1 MSTSNLIFVCI
12 ACLVFLAVGVWI
24 GRLLSKGALSA
35 SENRSKT
42 EFEVFKQQQQQESQT
57 QRQELALLKQENQ
70 QLNLTMASDKHST
83 QEIRIQLESLR
94 TNYAEVSTKLSA
106 SLSNESGLN
115 TRLSE
120 RNTQIDTLNL
130 QLQALNQSQA
140 GYQEL
145 IENQKVQLGQ
155 AQEQKLQLDQ
165 LRQEQ
170 LKKDQDLLLMSQ
182 QITSAHSHIA
192 ELEMANR
199 KDESLINERN
209 LQIDMLNQKLQTL
222 NQSQAGYQELI
233 ENQKVQ
239 LGQAQEQK
247 LQLDQLRQEQLK
259 KDQDLFSTN
268 QQITNAHSRIAELEM
283 ANRKDESLINE
294 RNLQIT
300 ELQQANAELLGRL
313 EQSHQTI
320 KTQNSQIGQAQAE
333 KEQLAQ
339 LQLSINSKDKYINEL
354 QSELSANHGK
364 IQELKTASLKDAESM
379 TEKLSLLENN
389 KVQLKQEFENLAH
402 QIFENKQQHF
412 SQQSQQGLNTL
423 LNPFKEQLESFRKR
437 VDEVHTNTVEGQTS
451 MKAELEKLREL
462 NVRINDE
469 AANLT
474 KALKGDKKLQGTWG
488 EQKVDLLLQRAG
500 LRKDF
505 EYKKEVTFKND
516 EGQNQRPD
524 FVVQLPEGKH
534 IIIDSKMSLIAYTQ
548 YVAAETDQE
557 RKIALNAHIKA
568 LKDHITE
575 LGQRKYHTLNG
586 LDSPDFV
593 FLFMGVEPAYILAA
607 EHAPWLFE
615 EAYEKNIAIVTATNL
630 LPVLRVVANLWVIQR
645 QNQTTKELADQ
656 ASRVYD
662 KLRIFVEKMEDLG
675 KHIDKAQVS
684 YRESFNTLKDGQG
697 SLTKTVSKF
706 VDLGVKVSK
715 QLPPSVL
722 LEDLDSQ
729 PSLSINVKE

>member
-1 MSTSNLIFVCI
+1 MLSISTFIFVCL
-12 ACLVFLAVGVWI
+12 ACFVFLAVGVWI
-24 GRLLSKGALSA
+24 GSLLSKGALIA
-35 SENRSKT
+35 TENRLRT
-42 EFEVFKQQQQQESQT
+42 EFDVEKQQQQQDGQSL
-57 QRQELALLKQENQ
+57 RQELALVKQENQ
-70 QLNLTMASDKHST
+70 QLNSAMLSDKQNN
-83 QEIRIQLESLR
+83 QETRLQLEDLR
-94 TNYAEVSTKLSA
+94 TLYAEVSTKLSA
-106 SLSNESGLN
+106 SVSNESGLN

-120 RNTQIDTLNL
+120 RNFQIETLNQ
-130 QLQALNQSQA
+130 QLQTLNQAQA

-145 IENQKVQLGQ
+145 IESQKVQLG
-155 AQEQKLQLDQ
+155 K
-165 LRQEQ
+165 
-170 LKKDQDLLLMSQ
+170 
-182 QITSAHSHIA
+182 
-192 ELEMANR
+192 
-199 KDESLINERN
+199 
-209 LQIDMLNQKLQTL
+209 
-222 NQSQAGYQELI
+222 
-233 ENQKVQ
+233 
-239 LGQAQEQK
+239 
-247 LQLDQLRQEQLK
+247 
-259 KDQDLFSTN
+259 
-268 QQITNAHSRIAELEM
+268 
-283 ANRKDESLINE
+283 
-294 RNLQIT
+294 
-300 ELQQANAELLGRL
+300 
-313 EQSHQTI
+313 
-320 KTQNSQIGQAQAE
+320 AQAE
-333 KEQLAQ
+333 KEQLTQ
-339 LQLSINSKDKYINEL
+339 LQLSVNNKDKVIHEL
-354 QSELSANHGK
+354 QTELSANLSK

-389 KVQLKQEFENLAH
+389 KLQLKQEFENLAH

-437 VDEVHTNTVEGQTS
+437 VDEVHTNTVEGQTH
-451 MKAELEKLREL
+451 MKAEFEKLREL

-505 EYKKEVTFKND
+505 EYKKEQNFKND
-516 EGQNQRPD
+516 DGKNQRPD

-534 IIIDSKMSLIAYTQ
+534 IIIDSKMSLVAYTQ

-607 EHAPWLFE
+607 EHAPSLFE

>member
-1 MSTSNLIFVCI
+1 MSTSNLIFVCL

-24 GRLLSKGALSA
+24 GRLLSKGVLSA

-42 EFEVFKQQQQQESQT
+42 DFEVFKQQQQQESQT
-57 QRQELALLKQENQ
+57 LRQELALLKQENQ
-70 QLNLTMASDKHST
+70 QLNSTMASDKHST

-120 RNTQIDTLNL
+120 RNTQIDTLN
-130 QLQALNQSQA
+130 
-140 GYQEL
+140 
-145 IENQKVQLGQ
+145 
-155 AQEQKLQLDQ
+155 
-165 LRQEQ
+165 
-170 LKKDQDLLLMSQ
+170 Q
-182 QITSAHSHIA
+182 Q
-192 ELEMANR
+192 
-199 KDESLINERN
+199 
-209 LQIDMLNQKLQTL
+209 LQTL

-233 ENQKVQ
+233 ENQKMQ

-247 LQLDQLRQEQLK
+247 LQLDQLRQELLK

-389 KVQLKQEFENLAH
+389 KLQLKQEFENLAH

-557 RKIALNAHIKA
+557 RKVALNAHVKA

-575 LGQRKYHTLNG
+575 LSQRKYHTLNG

>member
-1 MSTSNLIFVCI
+1 MSTSNLIFVCL

-24 GRLLSKGALSA
+24 GRLLSKGVLSA

-42 EFEVFKQQQQQESQT
+42 DFEVFKQQQQQESQT
-57 QRQELALLKQENQ
+57 LRQELALLKQENQ
-70 QLNLTMASDKHST
+70 QLNSTMASDKHST

-120 RNTQIDTLNL
+120 RNTQIDTLN
-130 QLQALNQSQA
+130 
-140 GYQEL
+140 
-145 IENQKVQLGQ
+145 
-155 AQEQKLQLDQ
+155 
-165 LRQEQ
+165 
-170 LKKDQDLLLMSQ
+170 Q
-182 QITSAHSHIA
+182 Q
-192 ELEMANR
+192 
-199 KDESLINERN
+199 
-209 LQIDMLNQKLQTL
+209 LQTL

-247 LQLDQLRQEQLK
+247 LQLDQLRQELLK

-283 ANRKDESLINE
+283 ANRKDESLIGE
-294 RNLQIT
+294 RNKQISQLQQNQT
-300 ELQQANAELLGRL
+300 ELSAQL
-313 EQSHQTI
+313 EQSQQII
-320 KTQNSQIGQAQAE
+320 KQQNTQIGQAKAQ
-333 KEQLAQ
+333 KEQLEQ
-339 LQLSINSKDKYINEL
+339 LQSMIEAKEVHINHL
-354 QSELSANHGK
+354 RSEVTENHSK

-389 KVQLKQEFENLAH
+389 KLQLKQEFENLAH

-557 RKIALNAHIKA
+557 RKVALNAHIKA

-729 PSLSINVKE
+729 PSLSINAKE

>member
-1 MSTSNLIFVCI
+1 MNTFSLIFLCL

-24 GRLLSKGALSA
+24 GRLLSKGVLSA

-42 EFEVFKQQQQQESQT
+42 DFEVFKQQQQQESQT
-57 QRQELALLKQENQ
+57 LRQELALLKQENQ
-70 QLNLTMASDKHST
+70 QLNSTMASDKHST

-120 RNTQIDTLNL
+120 RNTQIDILNE
-130 QLQALNQSQA
+130 QLQTLNQSQT

-145 IENQKVQLGQ
+145 IENQKMQLGQ

-165 LRQEQ
+165 LRQE
-170 LKKDQDLLLMSQ
+170 L
-182 QITSAHSHIA
+182 
-192 ELEMANR
+192 
-199 KDESLINERN
+199 
-209 LQIDMLNQKLQTL
+209 
-222 NQSQAGYQELI
+222 
-233 ENQKVQ
+233 
-239 LGQAQEQK
+239 
-247 LQLDQLRQEQLK
+247 LK

-300 ELQQANAELLGRL
+300 ELQQANAELLERL

-389 KVQLKQEFENLAH
+389 KLQLKQEFENLAH

-557 RKIALNAHIKA
+557 RKVALNAHIKA

-729 PSLSINVKE
+729 PSLSINAKE

>member
-1 MSTSNLIFVCI
+1 MSTSNLIFVCL

-24 GRLLSKGALSA
+24 GRLLSKGVLSA

-42 EFEVFKQQQQQESQT
+42 DFEVFKQQQQQESQT
-57 QRQELALLKQENQ
+57 LRQELALLKQENQ
-70 QLNLTMASDKHST
+70 QLNSTMASDKHST

-120 RNTQIDTLNL
+120 RNTQIDTLN
-130 QLQALNQSQA
+130 
-140 GYQEL
+140 
-145 IENQKVQLGQ
+145 
-155 AQEQKLQLDQ
+155 EQ
-165 LRQEQ
+165 
-170 LKKDQDLLLMSQ
+170 
-182 QITSAHSHIA
+182 
-192 ELEMANR
+192 
-199 KDESLINERN
+199 
-209 LQIDMLNQKLQTL
+209 LQTL

-233 ENQKVQ
+233 ENQKMQ

-247 LQLDQLRQEQLK
+247 LQLDQLRQELLK

-300 ELQQANAELLGRL
+300 ELQQANAELLERL

-389 KVQLKQEFENLAH
+389 KLQLKQEFENLAH

-557 RKIALNAHIKA
+557 RKVALNAHVKA

>member
-1 MSTSNLIFVCI
+1 
-12 ACLVFLAVGVWI
+12 
-24 GRLLSKGALSA
+24 
-35 SENRSKT
+35 
-42 EFEVFKQQQQQESQT
+42 
-57 QRQELALLKQENQ
+57 
-70 QLNLTMASDKHST
+70 MASDKHST

-120 RNTQIDTLNL
+120 RNTQIDILNE
-130 QLQALNQSQA
+130 QLQTLNQSQT

-145 IENQKVQLGQ
+145 IENQKMQLGQ

-165 LRQEQ
+165 LRQE
-170 LKKDQDLLLMSQ
+170 L
-182 QITSAHSHIA
+182 
-192 ELEMANR
+192 
-199 KDESLINERN
+199 
-209 LQIDMLNQKLQTL
+209 
-222 NQSQAGYQELI
+222 
-233 ENQKVQ
+233 
-239 LGQAQEQK
+239 
-247 LQLDQLRQEQLK
+247 LK

-320 KTQNSQIGQAQAE
+320 KTQNSQLGQAQAE

-389 KVQLKQEFENLAH
+389 KLQLKQEFENLAH

-437 VDEVHTNTVEGQTS
+437 VDEVHTNTVEGQTH

-505 EYKKEVTFKND
+505 EYKKEVSFKND

-534 IIIDSKMSLIAYTQ
+534 IIIDSKMSLVAYTQ

-557 RKIALNAHIKA
+557 RKVALNAHIKA

>member
-1 MSTSNLIFVCI
+1 M
-12 ACLVFLAVGVWI
+12 FLAVGVWI
-24 GRLLSKGALSA
+24 GSLLSKGALIA
-35 SENRSKT
+35 TENRLRT
-42 EFEVFKQQQQQESQT
+42 EFDVEKQQQQQDGQSL
-57 QRQELALLKQENQ
+57 RQELALVKQENQ
-70 QLNLTMASDKHST
+70 QLNSAMLSDKQNN
-83 QEIRIQLESLR
+83 QETRLQLEDLR
-94 TNYAEVSTKLSA
+94 TLYAEVSTKLSA
-106 SLSNESGLN
+106 SVSNESGLN

-120 RNTQIDTLNL
+120 RNFQIETLNQ
-130 QLQALNQSQA
+130 QLQTLNQAQA

-145 IENQKVQLGQ
+145 IESQKVQLG
-155 AQEQKLQLDQ
+155 K
-165 LRQEQ
+165 
-170 LKKDQDLLLMSQ
+170 
-182 QITSAHSHIA
+182 
-192 ELEMANR
+192 
-199 KDESLINERN
+199 
-209 LQIDMLNQKLQTL
+209 
-222 NQSQAGYQELI
+222 
-233 ENQKVQ
+233 
-239 LGQAQEQK
+239 
-247 LQLDQLRQEQLK
+247 
-259 KDQDLFSTN
+259 
-268 QQITNAHSRIAELEM
+268 
-283 ANRKDESLINE
+283 
-294 RNLQIT
+294 
-300 ELQQANAELLGRL
+300 
-313 EQSHQTI
+313 
-320 KTQNSQIGQAQAE
+320 AQAE
-333 KEQLAQ
+333 KEQLTQ
-339 LQLSINSKDKYINEL
+339 LQLSVNNKDKVIHEL
-354 QSELSANHGK
+354 QTELSANLSK

-389 KVQLKQEFENLAH
+389 KLQLKQEFENLAH

-437 VDEVHTNTVEGQTS
+437 VDEVHTNTVEGQTH
-451 MKAELEKLREL
+451 MKAEFEKLREL

-505 EYKKEVTFKND
+505 EYKKEQNFKND
-516 EGQNQRPD
+516 DGKNQRPD

-534 IIIDSKMSLIAYTQ
+534 IIIDSKMSLVAYTQ

-607 EHAPWLFE
+607 EHAPSLFE

>member
-1 MSTSNLIFVCI
+1 MNTFSLIFLCL

-24 GRLLSKGALSA
+24 GRLLSKGVLSA

-42 EFEVFKQQQQQESQT
+42 DFEVFKQQQQQESQT
-57 QRQELALLKQENQ
+57 LRQELALLKQENQ
-70 QLNLTMASDKHST
+70 QLNSTMASDKHST

-120 RNTQIDTLNL
+120 RNTQIDILNE
-130 QLQALNQSQA
+130 QLQTLNQSQT

-145 IENQKVQLGQ
+145 IENQKMQLGQ

-165 LRQEQ
+165 LRQE
-170 LKKDQDLLLMSQ
+170 L
-182 QITSAHSHIA
+182 
-192 ELEMANR
+192 
-199 KDESLINERN
+199 
-209 LQIDMLNQKLQTL
+209 
-222 NQSQAGYQELI
+222 
-233 ENQKVQ
+233 
-239 LGQAQEQK
+239 
-247 LQLDQLRQEQLK
+247 LK

-300 ELQQANAELLGRL
+300 ELQQANAELLERL

-389 KVQLKQEFENLAH
+389 KLQLKQEFENLAH

-557 RKIALNAHIKA
+557 RKVALNAHVKA

-575 LGQRKYHTLNG
+575 LSQRKYHTLNG

>member
-1 MSTSNLIFVCI
+1 MSTSNLIFVCL

-24 GRLLSKGALSA
+24 GRLLSKGVLSA

-42 EFEVFKQQQQQESQT
+42 DFEVFKQQQQQESQT
-57 QRQELALLKQENQ
+57 LRQELALLKQENQ
-70 QLNLTMASDKHST
+70 QLNSTMASDKHST

-120 RNTQIDTLNL
+120 RNTQIDTLN
-130 QLQALNQSQA
+130 
-140 GYQEL
+140 
-145 IENQKVQLGQ
+145 
-155 AQEQKLQLDQ
+155 
-165 LRQEQ
+165 
-170 LKKDQDLLLMSQ
+170 Q
-182 QITSAHSHIA
+182 Q
-192 ELEMANR
+192 
-199 KDESLINERN
+199 
-209 LQIDMLNQKLQTL
+209 LQTL

-233 ENQKVQ
+233 ENQKMQ

-247 LQLDQLRQEQLK
+247 LQLDQLRQELLK

-389 KVQLKQEFENLAH
+389 KLQLKQEFENLAH

-557 RKIALNAHIKA
+557 RKVALNAHVKA

-729 PSLSINVKE
+729 PSLSINAKE

>member
-1 MSTSNLIFVCI
+1 MMSTSTLIFVCL
-12 ACLVFLAVGVWI
+12 ACLVFLAVGIWI
-24 GRLLSKGALSA
+24 GHILSKGVLSA
-35 SENRSKT
+35 TENRLRT
-42 EFEVFKQQQQQESQT
+42 EFDVEKQQQQQETQT
-57 QRQELALLKQENQ
+57 LRQELALVKQENQ
-70 QLNLTMASDKHST
+70 QVNSTLLSDKQSS
-83 QEIRIQLESLR
+83 QETRLQLEGLR
-94 TNYAEVSTKLSA
+94 TIHAEVSSKLSA
-106 SLSNESGLN
+106 SLSNEGGLN

-120 RNTQIDTLNL
+120 RNSQIDTLNQ
-130 QLQALNQSQA
+130 QLQTLSQA
-140 GYQEL
+140 QAGHQEL
-145 IENQKVQLGQ
+145 IESQKVQLGQ

-170 LKKDQDLLLMSQ
+170 LKKDQDLLSNSQ
-182 QITSAHSHIA
+182 Q
-192 ELEMANR
+192 L
-199 KDESLINERN
+199 
-209 LQIDMLNQKLQTL
+209 
-222 NQSQAGYQELI
+222 
-233 ENQKVQ
+233 
-239 LGQAQEQK
+239 
-247 LQLDQLRQEQLK
+247 
-259 KDQDLFSTN
+259 
-268 QQITNAHSRIAELEM
+268 TNAQSRIAELEM
-283 ANRKDESLINE
+283 ANRKDDSLINE
-294 RNLQIT
+294 RNTQI
-300 ELQQANAELLGRL
+300 AELLNTQAELTGRL
-313 EQSHQTI
+313 EQSHQII

-354 QSELSANHGK
+354 QTELSANLSK

-389 KVQLKQEFENLAH
+389 KLQLKQEFENLAH

-516 EGQNQRPD
+516 DGLNQRPD

-534 IIIDSKMSLIAYTQ
+534 IIIDSKMSLVAYTQ

-557 RKIALNAHIKA
+557 RKVALNLHIKA